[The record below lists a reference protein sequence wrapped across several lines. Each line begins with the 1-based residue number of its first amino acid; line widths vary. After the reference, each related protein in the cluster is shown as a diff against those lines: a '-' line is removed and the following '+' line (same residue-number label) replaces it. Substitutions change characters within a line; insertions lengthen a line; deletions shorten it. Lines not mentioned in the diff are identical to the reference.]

1 MTHVRYI
8 ATVEAKVC
16 SSSVSVVFV
25 VHLRIVFSKATLQK
39 RDSMEPMKPPLDL
52 ELGGGRAPE

>member
-1 MTHVRYI
+1 MCVTGI

-16 SSSVSVVFV
+16 SSKLSVVYI
-25 VHLRIVFSKATLQK
+25 VHLHIVFSKAGLQK
-39 RDSMEPMKPPLDL
+39 RGSMEPMKPPLDL